1 MRVLR
6 LKPLHFSA
14 LLVGLV
20 LGLLFGVQFKLTRD
34 IARTQPVQRAQSMA
48 GQLEQARSQRDA
60 WQKKVADVRAELDR
74 TLAPRALGDLQAEL
88 ERARIL
94 AGNTAVVG
102 PGLEVRL
109 SDSNL
114 AVKPGENPNL
124 YVLHDEDVLR
134 VINELKAAGA
144 EALAINE
151 QRLTATSEIR
161 CIGPTILT
169 NKSQRLSPPF
179 VIYAIGN
186 PETMLSAL
194 NMRGGVVE
202 SLRFWGIQVTMH
214 KLDRITIPALAGG
227 FGI

>member
-1 MRVLR
+1 MR

-20 LGLLFGVQFKLTRD
+20 MGLLFSVQFKLTRD
-34 IARTQPVQRAQSMA
+34 IAQTQPVQRAKTMA
-48 GQLEQARSQRDA
+48 GQLEQARSERDE
-60 WQKKVADVRAELDR
+60 WQKKVAGLRDELDH

-88 ERARIL
+88 EKARIL
-94 AGNTAVVG
+94 AGNTPVVG

-124 YVLHDEDVLR
+124 YVLHDEDVLK

-202 SLRFWGIQVTMH
+202 SLRFWGIQVSMH

-227 FGI
+227 F

>member
-1 MRVLR
+1 MRPLR

-34 IARTQPVQRAQSMA
+34 IARTQPVQRAQTMA
-48 GQLEQARSQRDA
+48 GQLEQARSQRDE
-60 WQKKVADVRAELDR
+60 WQKKVAGVRAELDR

-202 SLRFWGIQVTMH
+202 SLRFWGIQVSMH